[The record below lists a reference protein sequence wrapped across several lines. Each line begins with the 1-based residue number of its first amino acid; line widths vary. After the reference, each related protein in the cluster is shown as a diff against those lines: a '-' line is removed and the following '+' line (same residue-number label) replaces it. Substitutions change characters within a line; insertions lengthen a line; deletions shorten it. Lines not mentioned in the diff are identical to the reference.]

1 MVESTHLTLVEP
13 VQGLDEARLI
23 EDSGASLR
31 VGRIAAPVARDLGY
45 RLVRVK
51 ISSAA
56 GATVQIMAERPDGT
70 MSIEDCERLSQA
82 LSPAFDVEEPMTQAY
97 RLEISSPGI
106 DRPLVRQSDFARA
119 VGYEARVE
127 MAAAINGRKR
137 FRGRLESVAPG
148 PDGPAARM
156 RLIADDRSE
165 TEVELPIRAMAEA
178 KLVLSDDL
186 IRAALR
192 REKAALREAKRAG
205 RRAAGSDGRTHPNVA
220 SDTNSKERN
229 AAARGAASKP
239 LGPNEGETHGR

>member
-1 MVESTHLTLVEP
+1 MVEAPHRTDAEP

-23 EDSGASLR
+23 EDSGASLH

-106 DRPLVRQSDFARA
+106 DRPLVRESDFARA

-137 FRGRLESVAPG
+137 FRGRLEAVAPG
-148 PDGPAARM
+148 PDGPAARV
-156 RLIADDRSE
+156 RLIADDKSE

-192 REKAALREAKRAG
+192 REKAALKDAKRLADHGVAG
-205 RRAAGSDGRTHPNVA
+205 RKTNPGGA
-220 SDTNSKERN
+220 SGTNSNERK

-239 LGPNEGETHGR
+239 LGPDQGDDNGR

>member
-1 MVESTHLTLVEP
+1 MVESTHRTDVEP
-13 VQGLDEARLI
+13 LQGLDEARLI

-51 ISSAA
+51 ISSAP

-106 DRPLVRQSDFARA
+106 DRPLVRESDFARA

-127 MAAAINGRKR
+127 MAAALEGRKR
-137 FRGRLESVAPG
+137 FRGRLEAVAPG

-156 RLIADDRSE
+156 RLIADDKSE

-178 KLVLSDDL
+178 KLVLTDDL

-192 REKAALREAKRAG
+192 REKAVLKEAKRSA
-205 RRAAGSDGRTHPNVA
+205 RRAARPGRRTYPDIA
-220 SDTNSKERN
+220 SGTKSESK

-239 LGPNEGETHGR
+239 LGPDEGETHGR